1 MRIRGKV
8 KKEIYDN
15 SPCDAERFEIQML
28 ILKTKWV
35 ANRRD
40 RQKTLTLKI
49 EQNVIAVAFYFPSVG
64 KGEFLDSYGQP
75 PQLCNV
81 LFNDFSIY
89 NCSNWIFNAQQVG
102 LQSHTSNIV
111 PNIVPDIVPYT
122 EPHEISVVAEN
133 KVIFKSSEL
142 LDVGNQCCYT
152 FIMCAI

>member
-8 KKEIYDN
+8 KKEIIEDIFGRQNGAIYDN

-40 RQKTLTLKI
+40 RRKTLTLKI

-81 LFNDFSIY
+81 LFN
-89 NCSNWIFNAQQVG
+89 
-102 LQSHTSNIV
+102 L
-111 PNIVPDIVPYT
+111 
-122 EPHEISVVAEN
+122 
-133 KVIFKSSEL
+133 
-142 LDVGNQCCYT
+142 
-152 FIMCAI
+152 